1 MKKNIGNL
9 LLVLLAIFAT
19 GCYED
24 KGNYDYSQ
32 LPEVTVKGL
41 QEEYTAYMA
50 EPFRIPVTVEIKN
63 GDPADFSYEWKVDG
77 KVISTNRDLDVIV
90 DFPAKAGL
98 YGQYDVIDNNTGIH
112 YISFFTVSV
121 SSAYKN
127 GWLILSDLGDKSQL
141 CFMRNDNVFVENVY
155 HLYNNEYLSPG
166 AFALCEHF
174 LPWSASTGQV
184 FIACRQGPG
193 YSVEIDGNNMQKMI
207 NTEKEFI
214 GGVPADFCPQ
224 SMDCVTNWDY
234 LISAGK
240 LYTRE
245 NLSGMDAQYQEGSF
259 PNFPVEGDYELLP
272 WTMRGNIYFGN
283 DVIAFDKKHCSY
295 VLLRNG
301 EMKAFDYINDE
312 TKAFKP
318 SDMGKMLLGG
328 GPIET
333 AYPMDKFLTFVKETA
348 TGKIFVQKFQFWGYS
363 QKTYKSLSEV
373 EFPDPSI
380 IQDDSKFAV
389 CVGRKYAYITAG
401 KVLYVYNYEDNLV
414 NVLRDDFTTDIRE
427 IALCATNYE
436 RLAIALEN
444 AEDPSKSDFMILD
457 VSVVGRG
464 KLIEGT
470 EVKGKCGK
478 VMDIIY
484 KIGSHADVA
493 Y

>member
-1 MKKNIGNL
+1 MENNDRPGRIERAALDAKDYAMWSLDRFRLSLIDNLSTFVSTLFSVFVLIVLAGIGAMFFAAALTWL
-9 LLVLLAIFAT
+9 LGMLIGSMLAAILIMGGLFVLLA
-19 GCYED
+19 
-24 KGNYDYSQ
+24 
-32 LPEVTVKGL
+32 L
-41 QEEYTAYMA
+41 
-50 EPFRIPVTVEIKN
+50 
-63 GDPADFSYEWKVDG
+63 
-77 KVISTNRDLDVIV
+77 IV
-90 DFPAKAGL
+90 
-98 YGQYDVIDNNTGIH
+98 YGRR
-112 YISFFTVSV
+112 
-121 SSAYKN
+121 KR
-127 GWLILSDLGDKSQL
+127 LILNQTVRMFSRMMSDLGDKSQL

-389 CVGRKYAYITAG
+389 CVGRKNAYITAG

-444 AEDPSKSDFMILD
+444 VEDPSKSDFMILD
-457 VSVVGRG
+457 VVCLWISFTLAFGMRHGSLNVFANSLYRDMMWS
-464 KLIEGT
+464 LAL
-470 EVKGKCGK
+470 
-478 VMDIIY
+478 MDIVVIFY